1 MYCGLRANVLYASSV
16 RKFVYR
22 LSVLVH
28 TFARNVV
35 NQARKR
41 VAIGQT
47 CHLAAPERQFRCI
60 ARIIIARTRASRRS
74 RERYIDLA
82 LIYRP

>member
-22 LSVLVH
+22 LSVH

-35 NQARKR
+35 NRARKR